1 VVSFSEAIANE
12 LKNTGVTVTCL
23 CPGPTATE
31 FAARA
36 DMEKSRLFK
45 LGRMSSEQV
54 ARIGYRGMMRGK
66 TLVIPGTQN
75 KVIME
80 SVRFTPRRLVTAVAR
95 SLQERA
101 R

>member
-1 VVSFSEAIANE
+1 
-12 LKNTGVTVTCL
+12 
-23 CPGPTATE
+23 
-31 FAARA
+31 
-36 DMEKSRLFK
+36 
-45 LGRMSSEQV
+45 MSSEQV

-80 SVRFTPRRLVTAVAR
+80 SVRFTPRKLVTAVAR